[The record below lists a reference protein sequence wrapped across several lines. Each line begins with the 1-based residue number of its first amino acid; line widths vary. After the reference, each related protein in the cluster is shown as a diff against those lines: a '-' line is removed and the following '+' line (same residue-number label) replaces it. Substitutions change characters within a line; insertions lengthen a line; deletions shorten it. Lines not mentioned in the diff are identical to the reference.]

1 MNISSLARRLKEYEA
16 DIESLNLTRE
26 PVTRQVMPQDSLT
39 APAESRRPMRRGLG
53 ARTIQIRDQGL
64 RPFRV
69 S

>member
-1 MNISSLARRLKEYEA
+1 MNTSSLARRLEEYEA
-16 DIESLNLTRE
+16 DAASLKLARA
-26 PVTRQVMPQDSLT
+26 PVMRRVMPQGPQIS
-39 APAESRRPMRRGLG
+39 PAESLRPVRRARA

>member
-1 MNISSLARRLKEYEA
+1 MNMSSLARRLEEYEA
-16 DIESLNLTRE
+16 DVESLKLTRA
-26 PVTRQVMPQDSLT
+26 PVTRQLMPQGPQ
-39 APAESRRPMRRGLG
+39 PASGEPRRPVRRAFG

>member
-1 MNISSLARRLKEYEA
+1 MNISSLARRLEEYEA
-16 DIESLNLTRE
+16 ASLQLARA
-26 PVTRQVMPQDSLT
+26 PVTRQVMPQQPQT
-39 APAESRRPMRRGLG
+39 TPVQSRRPARRALG